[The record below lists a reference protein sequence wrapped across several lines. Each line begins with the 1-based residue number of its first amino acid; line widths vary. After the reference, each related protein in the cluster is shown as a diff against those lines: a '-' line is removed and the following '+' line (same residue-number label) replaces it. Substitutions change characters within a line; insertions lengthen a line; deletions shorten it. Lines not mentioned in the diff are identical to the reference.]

1 MDTQHNVDY
10 LFHYTSIDKLALILK
25 NKTIRLNSLSKMD
38 DLQEKRTEDL
48 RNITSFFYVSSWT
61 EETDES
67 IPMWKM
73 YTNIESG
80 IRIGLP
86 VNPFVYQGTNIHEAE
101 KLGLHFDVDNPED
114 IRENTRANTFLDYVK
129 LINSGIYSTAAW
141 NGNLLVKVEYT
152 DAPHMLEPKVV
163 NLKGPQ
169 YNIDFTKIGKYKNKY
184 WDFQKEWRYLINF
197 FPIKLTPD
205 TEKFQKKYNE
215 TIIKLLDDRLSAP
228 FDYYDLSI
236 RKNAM
241 DKMTI
246 TSSPKMTEGNKVLL
260 ESLLEK
266 YGFKGNYKNS
276 TLLGLI

>member
-1 MDTQHNVDY
+1 MDTQNGVDY

-25 NKTIRLNSLSKMD
+25 NKTIRLNSLFNMD
-38 DLQEKRTEDL
+38 DLQEKKTRDL

-61 EETDES
+61 EDADES

-73 YTNIESG
+73 YTSMESG

-86 VNPFVYQGTNIHEAE
+86 VNPFVYQGTNIHKAE
-101 KLGLHFDVDNPED
+101 KLGLHFDVDNPKD
-114 IRENTRANTFLDYVK
+114 IREYTRVNTFLDFVE
-129 LINSGIYSTAAW
+129 LINLGIYSTAAW

-152 DAPHMLEPKVV
+152 DDPQILEPKVV
-163 NLKGPQ
+163 NLNGFQ
-169 YNIDFTKIGKYKNKY
+169 YKIDFTKIGKYKNKY
-184 WDFQKEWRYLINF
+184 WNFQKEWRYLIDF
-197 FPIKLTPD
+197 FPMKLISD
-205 TEKFQKKYNE
+205 AEEFHNKYNE
-215 TIIKLLDDRLSAP
+215 MISKLLDDRLAVP

-236 RKNAM
+236 RKDAM

-266 YGFKGNYKNS
+266 YGFKGNYNDS
-276 TLLGLI
+276 ALLGLI